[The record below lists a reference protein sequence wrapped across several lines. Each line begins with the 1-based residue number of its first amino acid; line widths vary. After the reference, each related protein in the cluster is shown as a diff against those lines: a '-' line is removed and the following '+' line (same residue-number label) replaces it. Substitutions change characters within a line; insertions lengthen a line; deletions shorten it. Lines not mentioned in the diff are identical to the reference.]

1 MLIKCITLKIFV
13 SCINLRSHGKRLFQ
27 CATKLSSL
35 TLFQFFVP
43 FILGGR
49 LVCVVECLW
58 RPEARLQELVLSYN
72 SMASGDQTQSSGR
85 AMKPYLLSL
94 LTGLVCT
101 HLVNDFSCIHVN
113 QVCSLWLSPL
123 SFFYYVFIWFYSQE

>member
-1 MLIKCITLKIFV
+1 MYHMLKIFV
-13 SCINLRSHGKRLFQ
+13 SCTNLRSHGKRFFQ

-35 TLFQFFVP
+35 TLFQFLVP

-58 RPEARLQELVLSYN
+58 RSEARLKELVLSYK
-72 SMASGDQTQSSGR
+72 SMASGDQTQSSGM
-85 AMKPYLLSL
+85 AMIPYLLSL
-94 LTGLVCT
+94 LAGLVCT
-101 HLVNDFSCIHVN
+101 YLVNDFSCIHVN
-113 QVCSLWLSPL
+113 QVCSLWLPLPL

>member
-1 MLIKCITLKIFV
+1 MYHVLKIFV
-13 SCINLRSHGKRLFQ
+13 SCINLRSHGKRFFQ

-43 FILGGR
+43 FILRGR

-58 RPEARLQELVLSYN
+58 RSEARLKELVLFYK
-72 SMASGDQTQSSGR
+72 SMVSGNQTQSSGM
-85 AMKPYLLSL
+85 AIMPYLLSL

-101 HLVNDFSCIHVN
+101 YLVNNFSCVHVA
-113 QVCSLWLSPL
+113 CGFSPL